1 LPAEVVKTIS
11 EQLQSNVLPRVED
24 ATRGLIS
31 VDDPVTGALATGF
44 VAGGGI
50 GGTLGLPLKLVRVA
64 TGYPRSSSRM
74 EARMFNSSNK
84 ELGRALAAIA
94 SADRQLRG
102 RSGLL
107 GLLMPT
113 PRKVLLFGGTYM
125 ALNSVDPEFL
135 GPVGPALEKAKERIP
150 LNEILMVVKPVID
163 GLREQVVAR
172 IDAM

>member
-1 LPAEVVKTIS
+1 
-11 EQLQSNVLPRVED
+11 
-24 ATRGLIS
+24 
-31 VDDPVTGALATGF
+31 
-44 VAGGGI
+44 
-50 GGTLGLPLKLVRVA
+50 
-64 TGYPRSSSRM
+64 
-74 EARMFNSSNK
+74 MFNSSNK

-113 PRKVLLFGGTYM
+113 PRKVLLVGGTYM

-135 GPVGPALEKAKERIP
+135 GPVGPALEKAKEKIP
-150 LNEILMVVKPVID
+150 VGDVLMVVKPIID
-163 GLREQVVAR
+163 SVKTQVVAR